1 MGKTFGVAKYQ
12 KMVLDALLIRDI
24 FTHEQAVR
32 AFKERGFYAEG
43 KKING
48 EIVPQIFLLPTEETF
63 TTSDEHGNPRQ
74 LTSKIKYKLCNYNLI
89 RQWIVNPDMIAEFW
103 ELHKPKPTQK

>member
-1 MGKTFGVAKYQ
+1 MAKSFGVAKYQ
-12 KMVLDALLIRDI
+12 KLILDALLLRDV

-32 AFKERGFYAEG
+32 AFKERVFMAEG

-63 TTSDEHGNPRQ
+63 TNYDERGQPRQ
-74 LTSKIKYKLCNYNLI
+74 MTVTKQYKHCNYNLI
-89 RQWIVNPDMIAEFW
+89 KQWIVNPR
-103 ELHKPKPTQK
+103 